1 MQLMSKLH
9 IEYLQ
14 TQRRSPSSM
23 IRLPFLRR
31 AGKHFYCGLRR
42 FFVSFT
48 AFFQSIFGEKLLSD
62 KEKLQY
68 KKKIFAAISAVKK
81 ILSKNIKNRRVIVDL
96 PYRIAKRNF
105 SCFNGGI
112 FLNPLHKGDIIEKTT
127 LSRNSRDKFRCNS
140 LPEILSRVTLRRH
153 HDVTSTHPTENSMQ
167 VRFVLS

>member
-1 MQLMSKLH
+1 
-9 IEYLQ
+9 
-14 TQRRSPSSM
+14 M

-31 AGKHFYCGLRR
+31 ARKHFYCGLRR

-62 KEKLQY
+62 KEKLQC

-81 ILSKNIKNRRVIVDL
+81 ILSNNIKNRRVIVDF

-105 SCFNGGI
+105 SCFNRVI
-112 FLNPLHKGDIIEKTT
+112 FLNPLHKGVIIEKKTT

-140 LPEILSRVTLRRH
+140 LPEILSRVTLRWH